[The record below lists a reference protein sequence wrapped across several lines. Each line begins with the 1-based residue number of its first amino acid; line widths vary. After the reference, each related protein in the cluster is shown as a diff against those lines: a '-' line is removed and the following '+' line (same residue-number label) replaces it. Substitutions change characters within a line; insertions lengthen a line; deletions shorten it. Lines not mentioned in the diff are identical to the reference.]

1 MLLFIVSNIQEDI
14 VQTLQLMR
22 PIFSSR
28 IRVICRLFVTIRSRN
43 SAKRLKQMGILD
55 IVGFIILSRYIRDR
69 EGLELFFVNGKELF

>member
-43 SAKRLKQMGILD
+43 CAKRLKQMGILD